1 MDGEHKLGLNGNVTH
16 SSSYLTD
23 ATDAPNGRQPAY
35 TMIDAGVRFGAQDDK
50 WTISLIGRNL
60 TDKHIFY
67 ASTDVPFTG
76 GGTGTAGGVLGDRFA
91 SIGRGRELLIQ
102 AAVKLGQ

>member
-1 MDGEHKLGLNGNVTH
+1 
-16 SSSYLTD
+16 
-23 ATDAPNGRQPAY
+23 
-35 TMIDAGVRFGAQDDK
+35 MIDAGVRFGAQDDK